1 MSANTITEMI
11 SELSRITITDDKVA
25 WQVKLLINK
34 LCLLEE
40 LYDVFVSGHSGLS
53 REEQE
58 RYQNEVFPS
67 LLRHCHKMA
76 DYFSICPE
84 IRCNEQNDG
93 ILESCFARYNKII
106 ERLLTKLQKA
116 NSPQK
121 QTLWFKAKMWF
132 IELGMNLFELNKSID
147 ATMNRF
153 FARIFIHVP
162 TPAVIFG
169 RKSIVMYH
177 RDSIDYVGCGYS
189 LQPLQ
194 SLNV

>member
-40 LYDVFVSGHSGLS
+40 LYDVFESGNSGLTK
-53 REEQE
+53 EEQN
-58 RYQNEVFPS
+58 RYQKEVFPA

-93 ILESCFARYNKII
+93 ILESCFIRYNKII
-106 ERLLTKLQKA
+106 DRLLTKLQKA
-116 NSPQK
+116 NSPRK
-121 QTLWFKAKMWF
+121 QTLFLKAKMWL
-132 IELGMNLFELNKSID
+132 IELGTNLFELNKALD
-147 ATMNRF
+147 VRLNRF
-153 FARIFIHVP
+153 FARVFVHIP
-162 TPAVIFG
+162 TPGVIFG
-169 RKSIVMYH
+169 RKSIVIYH
-177 RDSIDYVGCGYS
+177 RDFIDYVGCGYS
-189 LQPLQ
+189 LQPIQ
-194 SLNV
+194 ALNM